1 MAANS
6 VVIISS
12 SDEEGELDTTV
23 SNQKQNKGK
32 KYIRDKEDDFVTLL
46 SMFGKILKDE
56 KRLKLL
62 CKMRNLAPENF
73 KSSDEFLL
81 FIRTVILELKESPE
95 TGNALLLMTSVC
107 QTLDVRKVM
116 WSSLKKKPGKERLS
130 KTRLME
136 TDVEKLS
143 QNFSTSTE
151 TRNATSPIKDA
162 AIINSSKGSNC
173 DHNVNATKPDSAKL
187 DTAKL
192 DNTKTVSTKPVSAIG
207 KMNMDALS
215 KQKLTFNPRSIENMA
230 KKLKRNQTNFVE
242 ECLKQSREKTAP
254 TVIPK
259 LSNISPCTVSLN
271 DMKIVHP
278 ESENKISYDKKF
290 KTTSQVR
297 TKQSS
302 ASNKNEGSMEKT
314 SKSLSRDISAC
325 SSSTKAPMEESNQP
339 SKLSRSVS
347 PPCVIVLDDDDND
360 EAQPTQLTILRQHG
374 MKPRMDRQKPGDV
387 SPKKMSKKTKIKLLA
402 KKLEFMEK
410 QIATY
415 NEQELSLKDMSSD
428 ESVYLLESKLKEKFL
443 KTWRRYCVLVGE
455 DPDVIVAT
463 KRKIKVTS
471 SPFPEINRSVQNYIN
486 RTGSFP
492 NLFEIKQVCLQA
504 NDKHQLDLKLNDLHH
519 CAVDVFTEVGRKLQK
534 NREKES
540 RQNGGN
546 LLTDKVKLEDDPALY
561 DDNLKRKL
569 KHNRKLAKKRTDEVF
584 TDFVRQQF
592 EQESCANHAGE
603 DSESSESD
611 HLEETLEKLRK
622 KDLIRN
628 KELKRELVGKKA
640 SLPPSKKVRKDKTV
654 ISVTVSSSQE
664 VDEVNKKVD
673 YMVTIDSPLTKSKKL
688 KLPPRRENSPRLFE
702 LDHLT
707 SSSNDS
713 NIPSMHTPPISCTSS
728 GKSSK
733 TELKPS
739 TNDRAKVKPLTF
751 THPSPSFFKEST
763 FQSAQHQEHARKA
776 GPSSY
781 SNYYSK
787 KAKQSANVT
796 TDNEREENENIVKTL
811 FTELEETKKKKKSP
825 ASYYSQKEKISSILK
840 GIELEKN
847 KSSVLNGIEL
857 ERNKSSVLKGIEF
870 EKNKGIDNTPSFDSK
885 QEENERTSKL
895 PYDRSALHTN
905 SSKRSLTDK
914 NILGITKTNNENEYS
929 NYTSPLRKFRNK
941 NTEDVTQARQTKLN
955 VVVISDDEDE

>member
-12 SDEEGELDTTV
+12 SDEECELDTV
-23 SNQKQNKGK
+23 SNQKQKKGK
-32 KYIRDKEDDFVTLL
+32 KYIKKKEDDFVTLL
-46 SMFGKILKDE
+46 SMFGKILQDE

-62 CKMRNLAPENF
+62 CKMQNSAPENF
-73 KSSDEFLL
+73 KSSDEFLS

-116 WSSLKKKPGKERLS
+116 WSSLKKKPGKERFS

-136 TDVEKLS
+136 TDIPQRVEKLS
-143 QNFSTSTE
+143 RNCSTSTE
-151 TRNATSPIKDA
+151 ARNATSPVEDA
-162 AIINSSKGSNC
+162 AVIKSSESSDC
-173 DHNVNATKPDSAKL
+173 DHNVDATKPDS
-187 DTAKL
+187 TKL
-192 DNTKTVSTKPVSAIG
+192 DNTKPGSAIG

-215 KQKLTFNPRSIENMA
+215 KQKLTFNPRSIENIA
-230 KKLKRNQTNFVE
+230 KKLKRNETNSVE
-242 ECLKQSREKTAP
+242 ECLKQSMEKTAS

-259 LSNISPCTVSLN
+259 LPNISPCTVSLN
-271 DMKIVHP
+271 DINIVHP
-278 ESENKISYDKKF
+278 EPENNFSYDKKF
-290 KTTSQVR
+290 TTTPPVR

-302 ASNKNEGSMEKT
+302 AFKNNKGSMGES
-314 SKSLSRDISAC
+314 SKSLSRDTFAC

-339 SKLSRSVS
+339 SKLSRSVT
-347 PPCVIVLDDDDND
+347 PPCVIVLDEDDND
-360 EAQPTQLTILRQHG
+360 EAEPTQPATLRQHG

-415 NEQELSLKDMSSD
+415 NEQELSLKDMSSE
-428 ESVYLLESKLKEKFL
+428 ESVYLLESKLKEKFV
-443 KTWRRYCVLVGE
+443 KTWRRYCVLIGE

-463 KRKIKVTS
+463 KRKIKVIS

-492 NLFEIKQVCLQA
+492 NLFEIKQVCFQA
-504 NDKHQLDLKLNDLHH
+504 NDKYQLDLKPNDLHH
-519 CAVDVFTEVGRKLQK
+519 CAVDVFTEVGKKLQK

-546 LLTDKVKLEDDPALY
+546 LLTDKVKLEDDPALR

-592 EQESCANHAGE
+592 EQESCSNHARE

-640 SLPPSKKVRKDKTV
+640 CLPPAKKVRKDKTV
-654 ISVTVSSSQE
+654 ISVTVSSSQK

-688 KLPPRRENSPRLFE
+688 KLPSRRENSPRLFE

-707 SSSNDS
+707 SSSNGS
-713 NIPSMHTPPISCTSS
+713 HIATTHTPPVSCTSFEQ
-728 GKSSK
+728 SSK

-739 TNDRAKVKPLTF
+739 TNDRAKVKPSTF

-796 TDNEREENENIVKTL
+796 TNNELEKNENIVKTL
-811 FTELEETKKKKKSP
+811 FTKLEETKKTKKSP
-825 ASYYSQKEKISSILK
+825 ASYYSQKKKISSVLK

-847 KSSVLNGIEL
+847 KSF
-857 ERNKSSVLKGIEF
+857 VLKGIEL
-870 EKNKGIDNTPSFDSK
+870 EKNKDIDNTPSFDSK
-885 QEENERTSKL
+885 QEENERTAKF
-895 PYDRSALHTN
+895 PDDRSALHTN
-905 SSKRSLTDK
+905 PSKRSLVDK
-914 NILGITKTNNENEYS
+914 NILGLTKTKNENEYF

-941 NTEDVTQARQTKLN
+941 NAEDETQAHPTKLN